1 MTTFVSREQL
11 HIGDEISYSFP
22 KTSNL
27 VLHGSIIHIG
37 QGQAA
42 RHAVWI
48 RCTDGYNRGNIE
60 CVMLEHI
67 IGVVNYA

>member
-37 QGQAA
+37 QGQQ
-42 RHAVWI
+42 RQH
-48 RCTDGYNRGNIE
+48 
-60 CVMLEHI
+60 
-67 IGVVNYA
+67 